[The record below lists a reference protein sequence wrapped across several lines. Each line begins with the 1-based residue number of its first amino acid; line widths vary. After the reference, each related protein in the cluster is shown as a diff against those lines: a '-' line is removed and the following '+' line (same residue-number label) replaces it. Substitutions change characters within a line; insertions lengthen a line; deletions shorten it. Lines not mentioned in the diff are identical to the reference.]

1 MVLQGYTPKLFTGE
15 SRIHKGWKVREPEP
29 DSPHWDVIDTFGRKV
44 GVVGARTV
52 GNLNKTPVYG
62 DTGRTVMQEV
72 GKEIKRDRELKEWTC
87 EMLGSKIGSTRQ
99 YISNIE
105 NGSGHC
111 SLIQLAK
118 ICDIL
123 NFELRI
129 KVVRKYS
136 NGKDQCLNTNKEG
149 VNDQT
154 T

>member
-1 MVLQGYTPKLFTGE
+1 MTEYMVLQTYSPKLFNGE
-15 SRIHKGWKVREPEP
+15 VRVQKGWRVREMEP
-29 DSPHWDVIDTFGRKV
+29 DATEWDVIDNTGRKV
-44 GVVGARTV
+44 GIVTARTV
-52 GNLNKTPVYG
+52 ENLNKTPIYG

-72 GKEIKRDRELKEWTC
+72 GREIKRARELKEWTC

-111 SLIQLAK
+111 SLIQLSK
-118 ICDIL
+118 ICDVL

-136 NGKDQCLNTNKEG
+136 NGKD
-149 VNDQT
+149 
-154 T
+154 